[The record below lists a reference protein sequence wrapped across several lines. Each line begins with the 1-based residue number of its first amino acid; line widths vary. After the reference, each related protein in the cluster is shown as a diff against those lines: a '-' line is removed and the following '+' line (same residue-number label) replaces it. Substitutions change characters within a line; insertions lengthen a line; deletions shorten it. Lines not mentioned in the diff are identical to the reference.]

1 MQIDL
6 TKLKPGEHATVVK
19 VEGGYGAVRRIHS
32 LGIREGKRVIKI
44 SSHFW
49 GGPQIV
55 RIGHS
60 RVAIGFGMAR
70 KIIVEAE
77 NEKAK

>member
-6 TKLKPGEHATVVK
+6 TQLKAGEEATVIR
-19 VEGGYGAVRRIHS
+19 VEGGYGAMRRIHS
-32 LGIREGKRVIKI
+32 MGIREGKKVTKM

-55 RIGHS
+55 RVGHS
-60 RVAIGFGMAR
+60 RVAMGFGMAR
-70 KIIVEAE
+70 KVIVEI
-77 NEKAK
+77 EK